1 MLLISACLKERW
13 ISEFESSLVY
23 RVSSRAARATQRN
36 SVSKN
41 KIVGAGGMA

>member
-13 ISEFESSLVY
+13 ISEFEGSL
-23 RVSSRAARATQRN
+23 AARATQRN